1 MPEGDTIFRAAT
13 TLRKALV
20 GARVTRF
27 SSERLGRGP
36 VGERIEEVSARGKN
50 LLLRFEKGR
59 TLRTHMMM
67 HGSWRLY
74 REGERW
80 QRPAFQARVEVHAD
94 NGMVAVCFGAPV
106 VEWLRPES
114 LDLGPDATTDA
125 FDAAEAVRRLQWL
138 RELPIEEALLTQ
150 SAMAGVGN
158 VIKCE
163 ALFSCRVDPFAPVA
177 SLSAETL
184 QAVVAECHRLLL
196 RNREGR
202 GPRTARES
210 LVGARMWVYGRARK
224 PCFACGNELHL
235 RRTKRI
241 TYFCPHCQRSAA
253 IPRQPADR
261 SAHPRT

>member
-27 SSERLGRGP
+27 NSARLGRGP

-50 LLLRFEKGR
+50 LLVRFENGR

-67 HGSWRLY
+67 HGSWHLY

-80 QRPAFQARVEVHAD
+80 RRPGFQARVEMHAD

-106 VEWLRPES
+106 VEWLRAGS
-114 LDLGPDATTDA
+114 LDLGPDATTDE
-125 FDAAEAVRRLQWL
+125 FDVAEAVRRLQWL
-138 RELPIEEALLTQ
+138 HDTAVEQALLTQ

-163 ALFSCRVDPFAPVA
+163 ALFIRRVDPFAPVG
-177 SLSAETL
+177 SLSPEALEAL
-184 QAVVAECHRLLL
+184 VAECHRLLV
-196 RNREGR
+196 RNRTQ
-202 GPRTARES
+202 GPRTARDS
-210 LVGARMWVYGRARK
+210 LGTQRTWVYGRAGK
-224 PCFACGNELHL
+224 PCAVCGNEIRV
-235 RRTKRI
+235 RRVERI
-241 TYFCPHCQRSAA
+241 TYYCPECQRAA
-253 IPRQPADR
+253 GASRGLLTQ
-261 SAHPRT
+261 